1 MEKNRLTDTTY
12 QTRQCSVLFV
22 VDEEFFNLQRWQ
34 KNIVRK
40 LYSQVLIHATLEKCR
55 FQSSCEFF
63 QQTEN

>member
-22 VDEEFFNLQRWQ
+22 VDEEFFNLQRCQ
-34 KNIVRK
+34 KNIVTQIIFAG
-40 LYSQVLIHATLEKCR
+40 LHATLEECR

-63 QQTEN
+63 QQAEN